1 MYKEQ
6 KMMEE
11 IAHGLCD
18 NYVKLNRP
26 GMHQILTHMHRLPWT
41 VVLANARGIAINFPI
56 FIANIYDYS
65 PNSSV
70 PDLPAIIS
78 SSNI

>member
-1 MYKEQ
+1 MYKEH

-18 NYVKLNRP
+18 NYVKPNRP
-26 GMHQILTHMHRLPWT
+26 GMHQILTHMLRLPWII
-41 VVLANARGIAINFPI
+41 VLANARGIAINFPI
-56 FIANIYDYS
+56 FIASIYYYS

-70 PDLPAIIS
+70 PNLPAIIF
-78 SSNI
+78 SSNV

>member
-1 MYKEQ
+1 MYKEH
-6 KMMEE
+6 KTMEE

-18 NYVKLNRP
+18 NYGKSNRP
-26 GMHQILTHMHRLPWT
+26 GMHQILTHMHCLPWT
-41 VVLANARGIAINFPI
+41 IVLANTRGIAINFPN
-56 FIANIYDYS
+56 FITNIYYYY

-70 PDLPAIIS
+70 PNLPAIIF